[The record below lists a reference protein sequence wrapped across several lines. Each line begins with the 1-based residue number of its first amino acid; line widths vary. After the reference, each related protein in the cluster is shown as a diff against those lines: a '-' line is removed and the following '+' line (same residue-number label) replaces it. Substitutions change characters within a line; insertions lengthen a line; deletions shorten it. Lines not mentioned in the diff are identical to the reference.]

1 MSKVI
6 TLVSTKGS
14 VGKTAL
20 AIHIG
25 GYLASQGKKV
35 CFIDADSQQSLSRW
49 FDYPENQPVM
59 LPVSGNGSPNNPLWM
74 R

>member
-25 GYLASQGKKV
+25 GYLASQGKK
-35 CFIDADSQQSLSRW
+35 SLLHRCR
-49 FDYPENQPVM
+49 FATVIEQMV
-59 LPVSGNGSPNNPLWM
+59 
-74 R
+74 

>member
-25 GYLASQGKKV
+25 G
-35 CFIDADSQQSLSRW
+35 LSRLSRQKSLLHRRR
-49 FDYPENQPVM
+49 FATVIEQMV
-59 LPVSGNGSPNNPLWM
+59 
-74 R
+74 

>member
-25 GYLASQGKKV
+25 GYLAAQDKKV
-35 CFIDADSQQSLSRW
+35 CFIDADSQQSLSR
-49 FDYPENQPVM
+49 
-59 LPVSGNGSPNNPLWM
+59 
-74 R
+74 

>member
-1 MSKVI
+1 MSTEGIASKVI

-35 CFIDADSQQSLSRW
+35 CFIDAD
-49 FDYPENQPVM
+49 Y
-59 LPVSGNGSPNNPLWM
+59 LPAYGGDKLCQRVISGGVGAS
-74 R
+74 

>member
-20 AIHIG
+20 AIHID
-25 GYLASQGKKV
+25 GYFAPPRKK
-35 CFIDADSQQSLSRW
+35 S
-49 FDYPENQPVM
+49 
-59 LPVSGNGSPNNPLWM
+59 
-74 R
+74 

>member
-25 GYLASQGKKV
+25 GYLASSTGGADRYSVFVAICGGRFVQRRFFV
-35 CFIDADSQQSLSRW
+35 CR
-49 FDYPENQPVM
+49 
-59 LPVSGNGSPNNPLWM
+59 SGVGFAA
-74 R
+74 